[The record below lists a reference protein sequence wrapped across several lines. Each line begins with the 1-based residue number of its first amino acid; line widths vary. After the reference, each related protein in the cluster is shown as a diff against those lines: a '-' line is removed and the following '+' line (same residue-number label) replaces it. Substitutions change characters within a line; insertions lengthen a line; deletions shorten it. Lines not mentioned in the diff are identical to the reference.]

1 MRKIFA
7 FTVIFLCLLNF
18 NGAFRAYSAQQKNQE
33 HEWVW
38 NVLAVPPEG
47 GWETEP
53 GKSIKTA
60 LLWCEREISE
70 SSSGI
75 GGHDVKFIFLENPKE
90 SPQPARD
97 INFKFDA
104 HSIAVMSFA
113 LSSEADKILV
123 SRMAGMNIPLLIA
136 GGENVLIDRNGRPI
150 NNIFALDLYRDYRCP
165 AFSQYA
171 AKIYDKEKRIAL
183 AAARFTINQ
192 EREAKIC
199 YSMLDSEGFMPMPY
213 WADASVRDTYAMMS
227 EEIESFEG
235 DKAGVVI
242 SFMGSMGAR
251 EIWRNFMRLRTTWQL
266 WNCAEPDKMYLSCR
280 GMIFADQ
287 NVMLAS
293 LGGFVEIKRMMW
305 RTRAMAIDDTVAAGR
320 ALALYEWVKR
330 AVDLMPQ
337 PVDTMPREVLLNNL
351 ARVRSIPFGNQ
362 ELNISPILH
371 RPVSRN
377 VFIVEVR
384 NHDFY
389 DLDTINTRGLAYVPS
404 Y

>member
-7 FTVIFLCLLNF
+7 FTVIFLCLF
-18 NGAFRAYSAQQKNQE
+18 NNEAFCAQSLQRNQN
-33 HEWVW
+33 HDWVW
-38 NVLAVPPEG
+38 NVLAVPPSS
-47 GWETEP
+47 GWENEP

-60 LLWCEREISE
+60 LSWCEKEISE

-75 GGHDVKFIFLENPKE
+75 GGHDVKFILLENPL
-90 SPQPARD
+90 SSDLPARD
-97 INFKFDA
+97 IIFNFDA
-104 HSIAVMSFA
+104 HTVAVMSFT
-113 LSSEADKILV
+113 LSPEADRILV
-123 SRMAGMNIPLLIA
+123 SRFAGMNIPLLLA

-199 YSMLDSEGFMPMPY
+199 YNMLDLAGFMPMPY
-213 WADASVRDTYAMMS
+213 WADASVKDTYAMMS

-235 DKAGVVI
+235 EKAGIVI

-287 NVMLAS
+287 NIMLAS
-293 LGGFVEIKRMMW
+293 LGGFIETKRMLW
-305 RTRAMAIDDTVAAGR
+305 RTRAMQINDTVAAGR
-320 ALALYEWVKR
+320 AVALYEWFKR

-337 PVDTMPREVLLNNL
+337 PVDDMPRNLLLNNL
-351 ARVRSIPFGNQ
+351 AGVQSVPFGNQ
-362 ELNISPILH
+362 ILNINPVLH
-371 RPVSRN
+371 RPASRN

-384 NHDFY
+384 NHNFY
-389 DLDTINTRGLAYVPS
+389 DLDTINTRGLAYVPA